1 MFFLLSIL
9 SSTTLSSFLLRH
21 YEISWSH
28 LRKIF
33 RKTRQMRS
41 ARVANHFLQAPVV
54 LTALLPHRRQ
64 FVSACP
70 ANWFPSIIASRT
82 RGEPLPTGRE
92 KGGGIFFFFI
102 LFQFSVKVLVINGL
116 DKERARCLNE
126 RLFRLEKITYF
137 LKTFEDTPRNA
148 TVFPISSLAALNYIT
163 RSCRVTSQ
171 TTIST
176 LELCSQR

>member
-1 MFFLLSIL
+1 MFFLLNIL
-9 SSTTLSSFLLRH
+9 SSTALSSFLLRH

-54 LTALLPHRRQ
+54 LTAFLPYRRQ
-64 FVSACP
+64 FASACP
-70 ANWFPSIIASRT
+70 TNWFPSIIARIHAANHYL
-82 RGEPLPTGRE
+82 REGRE
-92 KGGGIFFFFI
+92 EGKYFSS
-102 LFQFSVKVLVINGL
+102 LYYFQFSVKVLVINGL
-116 DKERARCLNE
+116 DEERARYLNE

-148 TVFPISSLAALNYIT
+148 TIFLYPP
-163 RSCRVTSQ
+163 
-171 TTIST
+171 
-176 LELCSQR
+176 